1 MTRMFSWF
9 LDARHNGSAAVAL
22 AMLAFLVIGISD
34 IQAETPRSVTG
45 KKVISFGWDMPSAT
59 EFAEHV
65 RRLESSGLDGV
76 VLNFT
81 RRYDGPNPGG
91 QDDVYDMRYRWVHWE
106 SIKLAEIQHNI
117 DALKSVDSRQL
128 KHNFLAMY
136 TSSNATSV
144 SPAQFFIWDRKKYDT
159 SKFKP
164 FRPNRPG
171 EPQSW
176 PTDPGGYFKAFKS
189 NMVLAARLCRELG
202 LAGFCIDQE
211 TYGRGPMND
220 VWPCE
225 VFGEDLLTIRARVRK
240 NVAAVFRAVSNEF
253 PEIAIL
259 LIPGGRYDDDW
270 EHKDSLA
277 MAFTDGI
284 LMGLGP
290 KASLHDGGEKAYD
303 ISRHKRFVA
312 LKREIRRAGLK
323 HSAVSDLY
331 RRRMKYSF
339 GIWLDFRST
348 SYGGWY
354 QDPFLNHFTP
364 RDLGDALH
372 NALYESDGYVWL
384 YNEQAIMWPAKWRR
398 TKKPNVIDDYFAA
411 IRNCKQPRALDR
423 PPDPR
428 GADNEPT
435 PERATSIK
443 TAGDRLETAAPGMK
457 LIEKLDSG
465 WEIAFDPE
473 DIGLWSQG
481 IRSPGGESRFDWKKI
496 RVGEFWENQ
505 GHRYNGAAFYRV
517 SFKVPEKYR
526 GKKIYIVIGGL
537 ANKCAVHLNTWDW
550 IYGVSKGPG
559 LRVGAAPL
567 VFPAR
572 GVQFGS
578 KDNLLRIYVRNPR
591 GPGGIYKPVWVA
603 VKDSSAR

>member
-1 MTRMFSWF
+1 MTRKRSRVLGTRFI
-9 LDARHNGSAAVAL
+9 RL
-22 AMLAFLVIGISD
+22 ATLVSAFLPSMVLDVSD
-34 IQAETPRSVTG
+34 IRAETPRSVTG

-59 EFAEHV
+59 EFSEHA
-65 RRLESSGLDGV
+65 RHLETSGLDGV

-91 QDDVYDMRYRWVHWE
+91 QDDIYDMKYRWVHWE
-106 SIKLAEIQHNI
+106 PIKLDEIQHNI
-117 DALKSVDSRQL
+117 DALKSVDSRKL

-144 SPAQFFIWDRKKYDT
+144 SPAQFFIWDSQKYDT
-159 SKFKP
+159 TKFKP

-176 PTDPGGYFKAFKS
+176 PKDPRGYFDAFRN
-189 NMVLAARLCRELG
+189 NMVLAARLCRQLG

-220 VWPCE
+220 VWPRQ
-225 VFGEDLLTIRARVRK
+225 VFGEDLPTIQARVRK
-240 NVAAVFRAVSNEF
+240 NVTRVFRDVCREF
-253 PEIAIL
+253 PGITIL

-270 EHKDSLA
+270 EHNDSLA

-284 LMGLGP
+284 LKGLGP

-303 ISRHKRFVA
+303 ISRHKRFVS

-323 HSAVSDLY
+323 HSAESDLY
-331 RRRMKYSF
+331 RKRMKHSF

-384 YNEQAIMWPAKWRR
+384 YNETAIMWPAKWRR
-398 TKKPNVIDDYFAA
+398 TSKPNVIDDYYAA
-411 IRNCKQPRALDR
+411 IRHCKQPRPLNR

-428 GADNEPT
+428 GADDEPL
-435 PERATSIK
+435 PDRVASIK
-443 TAGDRLETAAPGMK
+443 TAGDRLETAVPGMT
-457 LIEKLDSG
+457 LIQKIDSG

-481 IRSPGGESRFDWKKI
+481 IRSPGGEARFDWKKI

-550 IYGVSKGPG
+550 IYGVYKGTG
-559 LRVGAAPL
+559 LQVGAAPL

-572 GVQFGS
+572 GVRFGE
-578 KDNLLRIYVRNPR
+578 KDNQLRIYVRNPR

-603 VKDSSAR
+603 VKEPTG

>member
-1 MTRMFSWF
+1 MTRKRSRFVGTRVIRLTTVASALLPCLI
-9 LDARHNGSAAVAL
+9 LDVPNIR
-22 AMLAFLVIGISD
+22 
-34 IQAETPRSVTG
+34 AETPRSVTG

-59 EFAEHV
+59 EFSEHA
-65 RRLESSGLDGV
+65 RRLENTGLDGV

-91 QDDVYDMRYRWVHWE
+91 QDDVYDMKYRWVHWE
-106 SIKLAEIQHNI
+106 PVRLSEIQHNI
-117 DALKSVDSRQL
+117 DAMKSVDRRKL

-144 SPAQFFIWDRKKYDT
+144 SPAQFFIWDRQKYDIT
-159 SKFKP
+159 KFKP

-171 EPQSW
+171 EPQKW
-176 PTDPGGYFKAFKS
+176 PKDPREYFDAFKN
-189 NMVLAARLCRELG
+189 NMVLAARLCRKLG
-202 LAGFCIDQE
+202 MAGFCIDQE

-220 VWPCE
+220 VWPRQ
-225 VFGEDLLTIRARVRK
+225 VFDEDLETIRARVRK
-240 NVAAVFRAVSNEF
+240 NVARVFRAVCNEF
-253 PEIAIL
+253 PDIAIL

-270 EHKDSLA
+270 EHNDSLA

-312 LKREIRRAGLK
+312 LKRKIRRSGVK

-331 RRRMKYSF
+331 RKRMKQSF
-339 GIWLDFRST
+339 GIWLDFRSA

-354 QDPFLNHFTP
+354 QDPYLNHFTP

-372 NALYESDGYVWL
+372 NSLYESDGYVWL
-384 YNEQAIMWPAKWRR
+384 YNETAIMWPAKWRQ
-398 TKKPNVIDDYFAA
+398 TKKPNVIDDYYAA
-411 IRNCKQPRALDR
+411 IRNCKQPRSLDR

-428 GADNEPT
+428 GAADEPL
-435 PERATSIK
+435 PGRAASIK

-457 LIEKLDSG
+457 LIQKLDSG

-481 IRSPGGESRFDWKKI
+481 IRSPEGETRFDWKQI

-505 GHRYNGAAFYRV
+505 GHRYNGAAFYRI
-517 SFKVPEKYR
+517 SFKVPEAYR

-550 IYGVSKGPG
+550 IFGVYKGSG

-567 VFPAR
+567 VIPAR
-572 GVQFGS
+572 GVKFGAEN
-578 KDNLLRIYVRNPR
+578 NLLRIYVRNPR
-591 GPGGIYKPVWVA
+591 GPGGIYKPVWIA
-603 VKDSSAR
+603 TKEPTD